1 MDDYFYKLESLP
13 IARLEMLVKAYTKTI
28 QSLEKRLR
36 EATFVAMDTDV
47 IYCQQELDKK
57 RPELARVERLLLVKS
72 QEAKKEQV

>member
-13 IARLEMLVKAYTKTI
+13 VERLEMLVKAYTKTI

-47 IYCQQELDKK
+47 SYCQRELAKK
-57 RPELARVERLLLVKS
+57 RPELARVEKLLQAKR
-72 QEAKKEQV
+72 QETKKEQV